1 MSVDRSEPC
10 SVCDVASDP
19 VLAPLAGVL
28 DRMRLEDRGAWSGE
42 ARRQRVIEL
51 SAISERIQA
60 ELLRAIG
67 DVDRDDAWSVDQS
80 LTVTTWLARNGRVDA
95 ARAARLV
102 RAARLARDVEPV
114 GAALAAGEVRVDQVE
129 RLAMIARNREDLFE
143 RDAELL
149 LEAARALEPREF
161 SRVTEYWRHL
171 ADDEA
176 STDEPA
182 KVHAR
187 RGLHVSK
194 TMGGTVRIDGELE
207 PEPGG
212 WLINALDRRARPDAA
227 DDPMGPR
234 TLAQRQADALAE
246 MARHD
251 LARSA
256 PAGRAVVG
264 MDLVIDEDAF
274 AGRMPVDLAALA
286 AGRCEVVGVG
296 PVAPETVRRLACDA
310 AIGRALRGASAV
322 LDLGYRTHY
331 PTETQRRAVI
341 IRDGDH
347 CAVPGCDRPSRWC
360 DLHHLVPYRP
370 GRTDLDN
377 LVLLCRRHH
386 TAVHELRWRLWRGEN
401 GRYRFEPPDGGPGAR
416 RHRRGRWRSAGY
428 GSYRAR
434 APAGP

>member
-1 MSVDRSEPC
+1 MSV
-10 SVCDVASDP
+10 SDP
-19 VLAPLAGVL
+19 VLAPLADAL
-28 DRMRLEDRGAWSGE
+28 DRLRSEDRCGWSGE

-51 SAISERIQA
+51 SAISERVQA
-60 ELLRAIG
+60 ELVRAIG
-67 DVDRDDAWSVDQS
+67 DVDRDDAWSVDQH
-80 LTVTTWLARNGRVDA
+80 LTVTTWLAHHGRVDQPT
-95 ARAARLV
+95 AARLV
-102 RAARLARDVEPV
+102 RAARLARDAEPV
-114 GAALAAGEVRVDQVE
+114 GAALAAGEVRVHHVD
-129 RLAMIARNREDLFE
+129 RLAAIARNREDLFE

-149 LEAARALEPREF
+149 LDAARSLEPRAF
-161 SRVTEYWRHL
+161 SRAIEYWRDL

-176 STDEPA
+176 SSDEPA

-212 WLINALDRRARPDAA
+212 WLIKALDRRARPDPA

-234 TLAQRQADALAE
+234 TLAQREADALAE
-246 MARHD
+246 MARDD
-251 LARSA
+251 LTRSA

-264 MDLVIDEDAF
+264 MDLVIDEHAL

-286 AGRCEVVGVG
+286 AGRCEIDGVG

-310 AIGRALRGASAV
+310 AIGRAVRGASAV

-347 CAVPGCDRPSRWC
+347 CAVPGCDRPSHWC
-360 DLHHLVPYRP
+360 DVHHLVPYRP

-386 TAVHELRWRLWRGEN
+386 TAVHELRWRLWRDETD
-401 GRYRFEPPDGGPGAR
+401 RYRFEPPDGRPGA
-416 RHRRGRWRSAGY
+416 HRRRR
-428 GSYRAR
+428 GSRRVLGDRLPRAR
-434 APAGP
+434 APAGAL